1 MALSAR
7 RRMPCAVRADLVN
20 LYCFGPRSD
29 IGHRKGS
36 AADRAPSPEQGVA
49 ALALRDEL
57 LVVDF

>member
-1 MALSAR
+1 
-7 RRMPCAVRADLVN
+7 MPCAVRADLVN